1 MYSLQLF
8 YLSQWS
14 GFSNEEEVVVAE
26 VSLNLE
32 SWYVMQWCQLHP
44 TLQLVDVLWMKEQG
58 FSQNHTGT
66 NYNTKA
72 ASKVDHSFPRPIYY
86 QHMAGTVYVSM
97 HTAILFLIYRYM
109 NSFCSLPIQVIISH
123 LHVRAHAPEIY
134 VCFPPFWSQLSQ
146 LWSGVAVELK

>member
-1 MYSLQLF
+1 
-8 YLSQWS
+8 
-14 GFSNEEEVVVAE
+14 
-26 VSLNLE
+26 
-32 SWYVMQWCQLHP
+32 
-44 TLQLVDVLWMKEQG
+44 MKEQG
-58 FSQNHTGT
+58 FSQNHRGT

-72 ASKVDHSFPRPIYY
+72 ASKVDYSFPRPLYY
-86 QHMAGTVYVSM
+86 QHMAGTVHVSM
-97 HTAILFLIYRYM
+97 HTAILSLIYRNM

>member
-1 MYSLQLF
+1 
-8 YLSQWS
+8 
-14 GFSNEEEVVVAE
+14 
-26 VSLNLE
+26 
-32 SWYVMQWCQLHP
+32 
-44 TLQLVDVLWMKEQG
+44 MKEQG
-58 FSQNHTGT
+58 FSQNHRGT

-72 ASKVDHSFPRPIYY
+72 ASKVDYSFPRPLYY
-86 QHMAGTVYVSM
+86 QHMAGTVHVSM
-97 HTAILFLIYRYM
+97 YTAILSLIYRYM